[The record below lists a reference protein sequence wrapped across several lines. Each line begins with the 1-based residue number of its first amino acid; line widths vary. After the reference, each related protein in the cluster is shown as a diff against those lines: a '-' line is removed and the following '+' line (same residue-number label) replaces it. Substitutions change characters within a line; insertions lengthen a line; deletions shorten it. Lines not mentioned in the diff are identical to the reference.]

1 MTTPLTPPEAA
12 ALAARAGLLVEEAR
26 HAGLAAATNHI
37 HDAVN
42 VLRELDF
49 GDTPPAFVY
58 EAGTRQ
64 QKDDHAAA

>member
-1 MTTPLTPPEAA
+1 MTTPLTPPETA

-26 HAGLAAATNHI
+26 HAGLAAAINHI

-49 GDTPPAFVY
+49 EDTPPAFVY
-58 EAGTRQ
+58 EAGTRR
-64 QKDDHAAA
+64 QKDDHAVA